1 MKEQIK
7 EFGNYN
13 GWQFVG
19 HNLAAAVL
27 IVLFSIKY

>member
-19 HNLAAAVL
+19 YNLAAVL